1 MNAHTSPRTLLQ
13 QMFAA
18 AVEAAQPVHC
28 IPKFLPEQPKGRL
41 IVIGA
46 GKASAAMAKA
56 FEDSWPGA
64 LSGVVLTRYGYQ
76 VPCQRIEILE
86 ASHPVPDAATRVA
99 LTLRMI
105 AATRLA
111 LPTVN
116 IAATTALQTLAAD
129 GLVQGLRHGANVVM
143 PQATPLRVRQQYTL

>member
-1 MNAHTSPRTLLQ
+1 
-13 QMFAA
+13 MFAA

-86 ASHPVPDAATRVA
+86 ASHPVPDAAG
-99 LTLRMI
+99 
-105 AATRLA
+105 
-111 LPTVN
+111 
-116 IAATTALQTLAAD
+116 LAAS
-129 GLVQGLRHGANVVM
+129 GTSPRAA
-143 PQATPLRVRQQYTL
+143 PVR